1 MHQAECASDRII
13 VIRENGCLRQ
23 HSRFTLLST
32 PAGADWAEAARQAA
46 ARRGLELATYTIGAA
61 GDFQEDG
68 DWAKL

>member
-1 MHQAECASDRII
+1 MYERPYCRDP
-13 VIRENGCLRQ
+13 RERLVYEST
-23 HSRFTLLST
+23 SRFALLST

-46 ARRGLELATYTIGAA
+46 ARRGLELATYTIGAD